1 MTEEIQYLLS
11 KGVVVQDRSGQN
23 NKKKKKRKKMKG
35 KKKKKEKPG
44 IKASRDIEDVETQND
59 KTSMM

>member
-23 NKKKKKRKKMKG
+23 NKKKIKG